1 MTTALVSHVRTGKHF
16 WPGNIAIAEGCI
28 AAGCNYF
35 GGYPI
40 TPSSEIA
47 EHMARRLPEVEGAYV
62 QFEDELASIISVLG
76 ASWTGC
82 RSMTATSG
90 PGISLMMENIGL
102 AAMTETPC
110 VIVNVQ
116 RGGPSTG
123 LPTLV
128 AQQDVMQAKYGSHG
142 DYEIIALAPD
152 SVQEAFE
159 LSITA
164 FNLADEYR
172 TPVIMLTDE
181 SIGHLTEGIE
191 VPPADTISI
200 IPRKKPAFEPGT
212 QRYYPYAVPDGSF
225 VPPMAHAG
233 EGYKIQTTGLTH
245 DERGYP
251 VITEEA
257 QDKLI
262 RRICDKIRRN
272 TDKIIEYEMLNG
284 EDAEII
290 VLCYGITSRAA
301 KAAIKLARKE
311 GIKVG
316 LLRLITIWPFPE
328 ELIRTLA
335 STISAFIVV
344 EINYGQIV
352 KEVERCAAGQA
363 QVFLS
368 SRLGGSIH
376 NPIEILDKI
385 RKVNK

>member
-1 MTTALVSHVRTGKHF
+1 
-16 WPGNIAIAEGCI
+16 
-28 AAGCNYF
+28 
-35 GGYPI
+35 
-40 TPSSEIA
+40 
-47 EHMARRLPEVEGAYV
+47 MAY
-62 QFEDELASIISVLG
+62 
-76 ASWTGC
+76 
-82 RSMTATSG
+82 
-90 PGISLMMENIGL
+90 
-102 AAMTETPC
+102 
-110 VIVNVQ
+110 
-116 RGGPSTG
+116 
-123 LPTLV
+123 
-128 AQQDVMQAKYGSHG
+128 
-142 DYEIIALAPD
+142 
-152 SVQEAFE
+152 
-159 LSITA
+159 
-164 FNLADEYR
+164 
-172 TPVIMLTDE
+172 
-181 SIGHLTEGIE
+181 
-191 VPPADTISI
+191 
-200 IPRKKPAFEPGT
+200 
-212 QRYYPYAVPDGSF
+212 
-225 VPPMAHAG
+225 AG

-284 EDAEII
+284 EDADII